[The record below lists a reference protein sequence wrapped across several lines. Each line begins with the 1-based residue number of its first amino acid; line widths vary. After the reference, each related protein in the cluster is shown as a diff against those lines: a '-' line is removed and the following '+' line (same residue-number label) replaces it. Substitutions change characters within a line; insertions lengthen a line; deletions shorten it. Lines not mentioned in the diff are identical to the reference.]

1 MSFTSMR
8 TNDWLYAFATS
19 YTFWKAKS
27 FTFLAIASAILPDLD
42 IIAFKLN
49 IPYSHP
55 LGHRGFTHS
64 ILFAIIWAILLAFL
78 FGKNRKRYFV
88 IVIFLSTVSH
98 GLLDALTT
106 GGKGIGFFIP
116 FDNSRYFFP
125 YQVIKVSPL
134 GIKKFF
140 SEWGIQVVLSE
151 LKYIAIPCCIILIT
165 LFILKKTK

>member
-1 MSFTSMR
+1 MASIFGHGLVGFTLSKVVDSAS
-8 TNDWLYAFATS
+8 NKILFL
-19 YTFWKAKS
+19 
-27 FTFLAIASAILPDLD
+27 LAIVSAILPDFD
-42 IIAFKLN
+42 VIAFKLN

-64 ILFAIIWAILLAFL
+64 ILFAVIWAVLIAFL
-78 FGKNRKRYFV
+78 FGKNRKRIFG

-125 YQVIKVSPL
+125 NRVIQVSPL
-134 GIKKFF
+134 GIDEFF
-140 SEWGIQVVLSE
+140 TEWGMRVILSE
-151 LKYIAIPCCIILIT
+151 LKYIAIPCIIILIT
-165 LFILKKTK
+165 LFVVKKIK